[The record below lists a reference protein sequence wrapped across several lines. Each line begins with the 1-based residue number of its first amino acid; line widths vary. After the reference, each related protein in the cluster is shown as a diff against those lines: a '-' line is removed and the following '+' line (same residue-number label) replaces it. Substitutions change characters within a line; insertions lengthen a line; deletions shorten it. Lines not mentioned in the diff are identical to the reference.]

1 MRIKE
6 SSKMKKETCPQY
18 KHLNIVS
25 IKILLWNS
33 IVGSIN
39 WMTAWMESI
48 ELIKLHLDT
57 QGDLLRFQRN
67 TELKR
72 NNK

>member
-1 MRIKE
+1 
-6 SSKMKKETCPQY
+6 
-18 KHLNIVS
+18 
-25 IKILLWNS
+25 
-33 IVGSIN
+33 
-39 WMTAWMESI
+39 MTAWMESI

>member
-1 MRIKE
+1 
-6 SSKMKKETCPQY
+6 
-18 KHLNIVS
+18 
-25 IKILLWNS
+25 
-33 IVGSIN
+33 
-39 WMTAWMESI
+39 MTAWMESI

-72 NNK
+72 NNKQKYNDMPREKNLRLTEIMSGHSICIQSEFWKT